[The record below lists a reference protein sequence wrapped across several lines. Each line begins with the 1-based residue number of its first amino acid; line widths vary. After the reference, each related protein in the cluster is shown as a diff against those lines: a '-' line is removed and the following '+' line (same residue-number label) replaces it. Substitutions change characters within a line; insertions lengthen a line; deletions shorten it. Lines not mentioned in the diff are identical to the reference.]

1 MTLEMEFVVVAI
13 CALFASGLT
22 MFSGFGLGTLLL
34 PVFALFLPVE
44 LAVAATALVHGAN
57 NVLKVGLLGKLADF
71 KLVVHFGVP
80 AILAAFGGVYVLKLL
95 SGMPELWT
103 YSLLGRQ
110 AVVTPLKLAMASLM
124 TVFAVLELHPRF
136 AKLTI
141 DRRWLPLGGVLSGF
155 FGGLS
160 GHQGAL
166 RSAFLAKVGISPQA
180 FVGTNAVIG
189 LLVDLARISAYAGML
204 FGARLTDLA
213 RSREGALIAAGALAA
228 FAGVI
233 LGKRVLHR
241 LTMTTVQR
249 ITGGLLLL
257 IALLLGLGAV

>member
-1 MTLEMEFVVVAI
+1 MDFVVVAI
-13 CALFASGLT
+13 AAMLASGLT

-57 NVLKVGLLGKLADF
+57 NVLKVALLGRLADF
-71 KLVVHFGVP
+71 RLVLRFGLP
-80 AILAAFGGVYVLKLL
+80 AIVAAFGGVYVLKSL

-103 YSLLGRQ
+103 WSLFGKL
-110 AVVTPLKLAMASLM
+110 AVVTPLKLAMAALM
-124 TVFAVLELHPRF
+124 AAFALFELHPRF
-136 AKLTI
+136 AKLEI

-166 RSAFLAKVGISPQA
+166 RSAFLAKVGVSPQA

-189 LLVDLARISAYAGML
+189 LLVDLVRISAYAALL
-204 FGARLTDLA
+204 FGAGLGELA
-213 RSREGALIAAGALAA
+213 RSREGALVAAGTLAA

-233 LGKRVLHR
+233 AGKRFLHKI
-241 LTMTTVQR
+241 TMATVQH

-257 IALLLGLGAV
+257 IAVLLGLGVV

>member
-1 MTLEMEFVVVAI
+1 MDLVVVAV
-13 CALFASGLT
+13 CALLASGLT

-57 NVLKVGLLGKLADF
+57 NVLKASLLGRMADP
-71 KLVVHFGVP
+71 KLVLHFGVP
-80 AILAAFGGVYVLKLL
+80 AIIAASGGVYVLKLL

-110 AVVTPLKLAMASLM
+110 AIVTPLKLAMALLM
-124 TVFAVLELHPRF
+124 SGFAVIELHPRF
-136 AKLTI
+136 EKMEI

-166 RSAFLAKVGISPQA
+166 RSAFLAKVGISPRA

-189 LLVDLARISAYAGML
+189 LLVDLVRILGYAAIL
-204 FGARLTDLA
+204 LGARLA
-213 RSREGALIAAGALAA
+213 EMAKSREGALIATGALAA

-233 LGKRVLHR
+233 LGKRVLHKI
-241 LTMTTVQR
+241 TMSAVQR

-257 IALLLGLGAV
+257 IALLLGLGVI